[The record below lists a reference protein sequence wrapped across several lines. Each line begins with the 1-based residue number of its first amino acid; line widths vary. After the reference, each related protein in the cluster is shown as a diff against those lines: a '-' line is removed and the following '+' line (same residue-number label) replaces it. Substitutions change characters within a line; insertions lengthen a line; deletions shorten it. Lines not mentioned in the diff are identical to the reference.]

1 MERRWDREPDE
12 QCDGSAD
19 DEEVEEDRDRLGDT
33 VPAEPL
39 DARPDRGR
47 KRQGEEQED
56 EDAAHLP
63 DAEGERGDCE
73 RGGGRLRHADGEVAV
88 GGRVFGGLRLHLR
101 AARGLGGVVACSG
114 ARLARR

>member
-1 MERRWDREPDE
+1 MERRRDREPDE
-12 QCDGSAD
+12 QCDRSAD
-19 DEEVEEDRDRLGDT
+19 DEEVEEDRDRLGDA
-33 VPAEPL
+33 VPAEPF

-47 KRQGEEQED
+47 ERQGEEQED

-88 GGRVFGGLRLHLR
+88 GGRAFGGLRLHLR
-101 AARGLGGVVACSG
+101 AARGRGGVLACSG
-114 ARLARR
+114 ARPARR